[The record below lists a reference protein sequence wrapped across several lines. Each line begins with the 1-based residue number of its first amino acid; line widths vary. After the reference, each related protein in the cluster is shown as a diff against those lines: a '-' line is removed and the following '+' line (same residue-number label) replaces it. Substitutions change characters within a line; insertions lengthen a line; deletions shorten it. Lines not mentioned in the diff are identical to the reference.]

1 MLFSLLFCA
10 ISTMPIVRDMEKI
23 DGKVHDFKLLAG
35 FSAETS
41 GGLLIALPA
50 ANGAIWTRC

>member
-1 MLFSLLFCA
+1 
-10 ISTMPIVRDMEKI
+10 MPIVRDMEKI